1 MGMRIQSKRFSV
13 FSNVYTEHEKKKKE
27 EKMTRM
33 RTDNRIELIKST
45 RNVSIII
52 FVRFG
57 FFFTE
62 LITVML
68 V

>member
-13 FSNVYTEHEKKKKE
+13 FSNVYTEHEEKTRK
-27 EKMTRM
+27 KMTRM

-52 FVRFG
+52 FVMFG
-57 FFFTE
+57 FFITE